1 MNGPNYDQAA
11 ERDFSSW
18 GADQVYVKPVAV
30 ATLPD
35 ALREQ
40 AGELETIFAVH
51 DAEGT
56 QLALVAD
63 RTLAF
68 VLARQY
74 DRVPVTVH

>member
-1 MNGPNYDQAA
+1 MNSPFEAHRPLPDLTAL
-11 ERDFSSW
+11 
-18 GADQVYVKPVAV
+18 GADFVYVKPVLV
-30 ATLPD
+30 ASLP
-35 ALREQ
+35 APLREQ

-51 DAEGT
+51 DAEGQ

-63 RTLAF
+63 RDLAF

>member
-1 MNGPNYDQAA
+1 MKVI
-11 ERDFSSW
+11 
-18 GADQVYVKPVAV
+18 GADIVYVKPIAV
-30 ATLPD
+30 ADLPEE
-35 ALREQ
+35 LREQ

-51 DAEGT
+51 DAEGQ

-63 RTLAF
+63 RDLAF